1 MKKCIG
7 KNAPPGSLNVCR
19 DAGVAVATVALG
31 YQDVASGRYVSA
43 TVGTEYQ
50 VYPADCPGET
60 VMLAQAP
67 EGTDAEIVARWFGYS
82 SPAAFAAALAPQANV
97 SSLLD
102 QPTGPALSEVLL
114 AHLPQRTVPDSPDQ
128 VIYTAEVL
136 PAPAAAAR
144 QRSARAVRL
153 AGPGADQGV
162 CAQVCLV
169 LEQEAVATRKAIGAT
184 LEISN
189 ESDTDPLENIGVTIN
204 IYDAAGNLAN
214 DRFLILKPEL
224 TRLTKM
230 DAPTTQGLI
239 LNGEP
244 LRLAPATTGSARWV
258 ILPTDAAAPLQ
269 PQQYFVGG
277 VLAYTAGGVP
287 GSAELVPGG
296 VTVYP
301 NAKLYLK
308 YFHQRDVYS
317 DDPFTDE
324 IEPSIP
330 FLLGV
335 MIENRGNGLAR
346 NLSITSGQPKIV
358 ENVKGLLIDFNIV
371 ATEVAGRSLTPSLT
385 ASFGDLEPH
394 RTAIG
399 RWYLKST
406 LQGLFLDYQAT
417 LEHDDRFGERGAS
430 VFEGVEIHEL
440 IHQVEALGPFADGKP
455 DFLVNDEPDDE
466 DLPDTV
472 HLSDATTA
480 PVTVVRAATH
490 DGAPTADDLVV
501 ELTAPLPAG
510 FAYLRVP
517 EPGDGRFRLTGVRRS
532 DGRDLAL
539 GLNAWTTDRTFLG
552 LGKRPR
558 YENLLHLF
566 DHDSTGRYTLTYTRD
581 ERVPDTT
588 APVSRIANL
597 PPTSP
602 AQIPLSWTGS
612 DDALGTGIATYDIF
626 VSVEGGP
633 FTRWL
638 ERTRNTASI
647 YQGAAGR
654 RYAFYSIARDA
665 AGNTEPAPLAPHA
678 FTLTT
683 GNSPPTITSAPS
695 ASVDEGQLVEIQIAA
710 TDADLPG
717 DTLAFSLVAAPAGM
731 QIHPTTGRI
740 TWQTTEPD
748 GPKNHTV
755 TVRVTDNGDP
765 PLSAERNLTVFVRE
779 LNAAPTLAPLAHRVI
794 NEGRLLSFTVL
805 ASDSDWPS
813 QTLTFSLG
821 AGAPPGASL
830 DASNG
835 LFRWT
840 PTEYQGPSTN
850 LLTIVVTDSG
860 TPPLSATQSF
870 TVIVHDV
877 LGDFS
882 LSLGATNLF
891 VGEAKSVPILL
902 DSGLDLTNVV
912 FRLEVPPGHL
922 SGLALEALSGEVRTG
937 SLQPA
942 GATAHTLSF
951 ALDPVP
957 RDSGSRQI
965 ARLRFVAEPGQ
976 SSAIV
981 PLRCLELRGIRS
993 QGSIVSNAWGFGGRV
1008 IVVANEPVLL
1018 LEPATGLTLFGHPGV
1033 TYEIQRSDRVGAHA
1047 DWRTVTHLTLAGR
1060 WTSLPELGYSGEAG
1074 FYRARQRADGLPRLH
1089 LDPDAEPWR
1098 LSLRGVPGRS
1108 YQLQTTTKLSAAWQP
1123 VLSLDL
1129 TNGLR
1134 TLDWTNR
1141 GESLRLFRL
1150 RE

>member
-1 MKKCIG
+1 VRMKKCIG

-31 YQDVASGRYVSA
+31 YQDVASGRYVTT
-43 TVGTEYQ
+43 TVGAEYQ
-50 VYPADCPGET
+50 VYPADCPGEKT
-60 VMLAQAP
+60 LLAQAP

-82 SPAAFAAALAPQANV
+82 SPAAFAAALAPQADV
-97 SSLLD
+97 SALLD
-102 QPTGPALSEVLL
+102 RPTGPALAEVLL
-114 AHLPQRTVPDSPDQ
+114 AHLPQRSVAQTPGE
-128 VIYTAEVL
+128 VIYTAEL
-136 PAPAAAAR
+136 LSAPEAAAR
-144 QRSARAVRL
+144 QRSTRALRL
-153 AGPGADQGV
+153 AGAGGDQGV
-162 CAQVCLV
+162 CAQVRLV
-169 LEQEAVATRKAIGAT
+169 LEQEAVVTRKAIGAT

-214 DRFLILKPEL
+214 DRFVILRPEL
-224 TRLTKM
+224 TRLAKM
-230 DAPTTQGLI
+230 ETPTTEGLI
-239 LNGEP
+239 LSGEP

-358 ENVKGLLIDFNIV
+358 ENVKGLLIDFKIV

-532 DGRDLAL
+532 DGRDLAVS
-539 GLNAWTTDRTFLG
+539 LNAWTTDRTFLG

-566 DHDSTGRYTLTYTRD
+566 DHDSTGRYTLTYARD

-740 TWQTTEPD
+740 TWQTAEPD
-748 GPKNHTV
+748 GPQNHAV

-765 PLSAERNLTVFVRE
+765 ALSAERTLTVTVRE
-779 LNAAPTLAPLAHRVI
+779 LNTAPRLDPLPGPLTVNEGELLSLTLTAVDLDLPPQPLRFRLGPDAPAGVTLQLNSGNLRWIPDDTWGGRRATFTVVVSDGGTPDLTDTNVVLVDVLDVNAPPTLAPLPHRAI
-794 NEGRLLSFTVL
+794 WEGDLLSFT
-805 ASDSDWPS
+805 ASAVDTDIPADI
-813 QTLTFSLG
+813 LRFSLVPG
-821 AGAPPGASL
+821 APAGATVDPVTGLFQWTPVEAQVPDTNHIAITVTDNGAPP
-830 DASNG
+830 
-835 LFRWT
+835 R
-840 PTEYQGPSTN
+840 
-850 LLTIVVTDSG
+850 
-860 TPPLSATQSF
+860 SATQSF
-870 TVIVHDV
+870 TVATRALKLGLNRPQRLPNGDV
-877 LGDFS
+877 S
-882 LSLGATNLF
+882 
-891 VGEAKSVPILL
+891 
-902 DSGLDLTNVV
+902 
-912 FRLEVPPGHL
+912 FR
-922 SGLALEALSGEVRTG
+922 
-937 SLQPA
+937 
-942 GATAHTLSF
+942 F
-951 ALDPVP
+951 K
-957 RDSGSRQI
+957 
-965 ARLRFVAEPGQ
+965 
-976 SSAIV
+976 
-981 PLRCLELRGIRS
+981 
-993 QGSIVSNAWGFGGRV
+993 
-1008 IVVANEPVLL
+1008 
-1018 LEPATGLTLFGHPGV
+1018 
-1033 TYEIQRSDRVGAHA
+1033 
-1047 DWRTVTHLTLAGR
+1047 
-1060 WTSLPELGYSGEAG
+1060 
-1074 FYRARQRADGLPRLH
+1074 
-1089 LDPDAEPWR
+1089 
-1098 LSLRGVPGRS
+1098 GVPGRRYALEATVDFS
-1108 YQLQTTTKLSAAWQP
+1108 GWIELQQFVATEAIFTITDRTSAGFPIRFFRAR
-1123 VLSLDL
+1123 DL
-1129 TNGLR
+1129 TGP
-1134 TLDWTNR
+1134 
-1141 GESLRLFRL
+1141 
-1150 RE
+1150 